1 MNIFDAL
8 LGRSI
13 TMDEAEEEL
22 GKPEEAEE
30 NDLPLH
36 VQRCAK
42 RWAMSYRASKNNSAQ
57 LGQIRIILILMIL
70 YGLVVTPHWDK
81 VATILQ
87 AL

>member
-22 GKPEEAEE
+22 GKPEVAEE
-30 NDLPLH
+30 HDLPLH

-42 RWAMSYRASKNNSAQ
+42 RWALSYRASKNNSAQ
-57 LGQIRIILILMIL
+57 LSQIRIILILMIL
-70 YGLVVTPHWDK
+70 YGLATTPHWEK
-81 VATILQ
+81 ISSILQ